1 MKKFSLPT
9 SMLAAA
15 IDFVSGAIEVR
26 HTLPILTNVL
36 LTFRN
41 HYFCVIGSNLELEM
55 EYRIDPAQVTSD
67 EPFENGW
74 GMTLP
79 AKKLRD
85 LLKSAPSGSTSTIQV
100 GNDDATQHILSFS
113 GLRSRY
119 TLQGL
124 SAKDYPDTPVEKER
138 TMLSVDL
145 TEFMQTLQSVSFS
158 MANQDVR
165 YYLNGVQMQA
175 SGNQIILTATD
186 GHRLAQNRMPVTMAA
201 DARVDAIIPRA
212 SVLEFPA
219 LLKGASGELTIAVT
233 PNHLMAK
240 ATVGDTIRVVKTKLI
255 DGRFPDWS
263 RVIPKN
269 ALMDAT
275 FNRFDALSSVR
286 RVAILANEK
295 YRGMLAS
302 FTAESIT
309 FSANNTEHEE
319 AREETECKC
328 SGSLDIGINSAYFM
342 ETLNS
347 FGSEIVHVSMTNENA
362 AMLLKPDPNS
372 PQLCVLMPMR
382 I

>member
-9 SMLAAA
+9 SALTAA
-15 IDFVSGAIEVR
+15 IDFVNGAVESR

-41 HYFCVIGSNLELEM
+41 NYFCVIGSNLELEM

-100 GNDDATQHILSFS
+100 GDNDATQHILSFS

-124 SAKDYPDTPVEKER
+124 SAKDFPDTPVEKER
-138 TMLSVDL
+138 TMLTVDL
-145 TEFMQTLQSVSFS
+145 VQFMQTLQSVSFS

-175 SGNQIILTATD
+175 SGEQMILTATD
-186 GHRLAQNRMPVTMAA
+186 GHRLAQNRTPVAMAA
-201 DARVDAIIPRA
+201 NAQVDAIIPRS
-212 SVLEFPA
+212 SVLQLPA
-219 LLKGASGELTIAVT
+219 MLKGASGELVIAVT

-240 ATVGDTIRVVKTKLI
+240 ATVGDTVRVVKTKLI
-255 DGRFPDWS
+255 DGRYPDWN
-263 RVIPKN
+263 RVIPKSSQIE
-269 ALMDAT
+269 ASV
-275 FNRFDALSSVR
+275 NRAEALSSVR

-295 YRGMLAS
+295 YRGMLMAFKDTS
-302 FTAESIT
+302 VTFTA
-309 FSANNTEHEE
+309 NNPEHEE
-319 AREETECKC
+319 AHEETECQC
-328 SGSLDIGINSAYFM
+328 SGKLEIGVNSAYFI
-342 ETLNS
+342 ESLNS
-347 FGSEIVHVSMTNENA
+347 FGSELVQFSMNNENA
-362 AMLLKPDPNS
+362 AMLLKPDANS